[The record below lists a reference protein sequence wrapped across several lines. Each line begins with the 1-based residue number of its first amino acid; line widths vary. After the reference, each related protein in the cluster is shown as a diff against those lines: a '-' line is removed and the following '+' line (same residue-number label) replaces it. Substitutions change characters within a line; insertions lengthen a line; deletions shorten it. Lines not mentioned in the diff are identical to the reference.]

1 MYEENVDYINKHNVE
16 FQNGMHTFTLGIN
29 EYSDLSTDDALLLSH
44 TDLIHTKYKKMFAR
58 ITLKHLRGATND
70 FCLSVIILKYL

>member
-29 EYSDLSTDDALLLSH
+29 EYSDLSTDEW
-44 TDLIHTKYKKMFAR
+44 KMF
-58 ITLKHLRGATND
+58 LLGEDVYGSSDATIEEDKINIENEPA
-70 FCLSVIILKYL
+70 SVDWRTKVG